1 MLGFIEK
8 LNIQDLTPSRI
19 YAAGRRIYIVEAAS
33 RRLPLACPYTL
44 RTPSLLQR
52 QEIPP
57 AAAKEGVCKGELR
70 VETRGEKKSPRVFM
84 LPMEVRGLQ

>member
-19 YAAGRRIYIVEAAS
+19 YAAGRRM
-33 RRLPLACPYTL
+33 PLACPYTL

-57 AAAKEGVCKGELR
+57 AAAKEE
-70 VETRGEKKSPRVFM
+70 FH
-84 LPMEVRGLQ
+84 